1 MAKPQSST
9 HKDKVRQQKQQ
20 QKKLNRNLSI
30 GIVAIVVVALVI
42 AAWPEPEP
50 EPLPVSR
57 LGSDPALGVEGAP
70 VVIIEYGD
78 FGCSTCRVWHQA
90 GIRDQVLAEYG
101 DQVQF
106 VWRDYPVI
114 TAQSPKAAE
123 AGQCAFDQGKF
134 WEYHDYIYE
143 NTTSLSVDNLKAYAR
158 EVGLDGEQFDQC
170 LDSGKNKAKVDES
183 MQQGF
188 QLGFPGA
195 PGFVVND
202 QKLPG
207 PPMYATL
214 KGIIDGM
221 LAAQ

>member
-1 MAKPQSST
+1 MPKSKASGYQR
-9 HKDKVRQQKQQ
+9 KVRQRKQ
-20 QKKLNRNLSI
+20 LNRNLSI
-30 GIVAIVVVALVI
+30 GIVVIVMVALVI

-57 LGSDPALGVEGAP
+57 MGSDPALGVEGAF
-70 VVIIEYGD
+70 IIIVEYGD
-78 FGCSTCRVWHQA
+78 FGCPACRVWHQA
-90 GIRDQVLAEYG
+90 GIRDQILEDYR

-123 AGQCAFDQGKF
+123 AGQCAFDQNNF
-134 WEYHDYIYE
+134 WEFHDYIYE
-143 NTTSLSVDNLKAYAR
+143 KANSLSVDNLKAYAR
-158 EVGLDGEQFDQC
+158 EIGLNSKQFDQC

-195 PGFVVND
+195 PGFVVNG
-202 QKLPG
+202 QKLAG
-207 PPMYATL
+207 PPMYETL
-214 KGIIDGM
+214 KGIIDEM

>member
-1 MAKPQSST
+1 MAKSKTSGYQR
-9 HKDKVRQQKQQ
+9 KVQRKKQQ
-20 QKKLNRNLSI
+20 QKQLNRNLSI
-30 GIVAIVVVALVI
+30 GIIAVVVIVLVI
-42 AAWPEPEP
+42 VAWPKPEP

-57 LGSDPALGVEGAP
+57 MGSDPALGVEGAP
-70 VVIIEYGD
+70 IVIIEYGD
-78 FGCSTCRVWHQA
+78 FGCPTCRVWHQA
-90 GIRDQVLAEYG
+90 GIRDQILEEYR

-143 NTTSLSVDNLKAYAR
+143 QTNSISIDNLKAYAR
-158 EVGLDGEQFDQC
+158 EIGLDGEQFDQC

-183 MQQGF
+183 LQQGF

-202 QKLPG
+202 RKLPG
-207 PPMYATL
+207 PPMYETL
-214 KGIIDGM
+214 KGIIDEM

>member
-1 MAKPQSST
+1 MAEKKTPNYQQ
-9 HKDKVRQQKQQ
+9 KVQQKKQQ
-20 QKKLNRNLSI
+20 QKQLNRYLSI
-30 GIVAIVVVALVI
+30 GIIAIVVVALVI
-42 AAWPEPEP
+42 ASWPEPEP

-57 LGSDPALGVEGAP
+57 LGSDPALGIEGAP
-70 VVIIEYGD
+70 IVIIEYGD
-78 FGCSTCRVWHQA
+78 FGCPSCRAWHQA
-90 GIRDQVLAEYG
+90 GIRDQILKEYR

-134 WEYHDYIYE
+134 WEYHDYIYDKT
-143 NTTSLSVDNLKAYAR
+143 NPLSVNDLKSYAR

-188 QLGFPGA
+188 ALGFPGA
-195 PGFVVND
+195 PGFLVND

-214 KGIIDGM
+214 KGIIDEM

>member
-1 MAKPQSST
+1 MANSSNYK
-9 HKDKVRQQKQQ
+9 HKVQQ
-20 QKKLNRNLSI
+20 QKTRQKQLNRSLSI
-30 GIVAIVVVALVI
+30 GIIVIVVIALII

-57 LGSDPALGVEGAP
+57 MGSDPALGAEGAP
-70 VVIIEYGD
+70 IVIIEYGD
-78 FGCSTCRVWHQA
+78 FGCPTCRVWHQA
-90 GIRDQVLAEYG
+90 GIRDQILEEYR
-101 DQVQF
+101 DRVQF

-123 AGQCAFDQGKF
+123 AGQCAFDQDKF

-143 NTTSLSVDNLKAYAR
+143 QTRSLGVDNLKAYAR
-158 EVGLDGEQFDQC
+158 EVDLDGEQFDQC

-188 QLGFPGA
+188 DLGFPGA

-202 QKLPG
+202 RKLPG
-207 PPMYATL
+207 PSMYETL
-214 KGIIDGM
+214 KGIIDEM
-221 LAAQ
+221 LAVQ

>member
-1 MAKPQSST
+1 MPKSNASDYQR
-9 HKDKVRQQKQQ
+9 KVQQRKQ
-20 QKKLNRNLSI
+20 LNRNLSI
-30 GIVAIVVVALVI
+30 GIVAVVVIALVI
-42 AAWPEPEP
+42 AAWPEPKP

-57 LGSDPALGVEGAP
+57 MGSDPALGVDGAP
-70 VVIIEYGD
+70 IVIIEYGD
-78 FGCSTCRVWHQA
+78 FGCPTCRAWHQA
-90 GIRDQVLAEYG
+90 GIRDQILKEYR

-106 VWRDYPVI
+106 IWRDYPVI

-134 WEYHDYIYE
+134 WEFHDYIYE
-143 NTTSLSVDNLKAYAR
+143 KANSLSVDDLKTYAR

-188 QLGFPGA
+188 KLGFPGA
-195 PGFVVND
+195 PGFLVND

-214 KGIIDGM
+214 KGIIDEI

>member
-1 MAKPQSST
+1 MAKKSSST
-9 HKDKVRQQKQQ
+9 HKRKVRQQRQRQKQ
-20 QKKLNRNLSI
+20 LNRYLSI
-30 GIVAIVVVALVI
+30 GIIAIVVIALVI
-42 AAWPEPEP
+42 VVWPGPEP

-57 LGSDPALGVEGAP
+57 MGSDPAMGVEGAP

-78 FGCSTCRVWHQA
+78 FGCPTCRVWHQA
-90 GIRDQVLAEYG
+90 GIRDQILEEYP

-143 NTTSLSVDNLKAYAR
+143 HTNSLSTDNLKAYAR

-207 PPMYATL
+207 PPMYETL
-214 KGIIDGM
+214 KGIVDEK